1 MIEQRKTNMSISEQ
15 IQNEI
20 LRPILKS
27 QNSLLLLL
35 FENYLRKKKVDWG
48 RYAQEDKVKYIENT
62 LRKDFQFRGVLLGT
76 IVGHLTPAQYQLY
89 QPLEEELNKRIM
101 NMMSKRLCSQ
111 LEIVRVGVGDQA

>member
-1 MIEQRKTNMSISEQ
+1 MYMIEQRKTNMSISEQ

-35 FENYLRKKKVDWG
+35 FENYLRKKKVDWE

-62 LRKDFQFRGVLLGT
+62 LRKDFQFRSVLLGT

-111 LEIVRVGVGDQA
+111 LEIVRVGVGD

>member
-35 FENYLRKKKVDWG
+35 FENYLRKKKVDWE

-76 IVGHLTPAQYQLY
+76 IVGHFTPAQYQLY

-111 LEIVRVGVGDQA
+111 LEIVRAGIGDQA